1 MMKLLLRRCWRRRA
15 PASVPP
21 SEASLDL
28 ISFSSR
34 AVGGSRDPNGLVL
47 IRLGGRRWRG
57 KGPWPTSLAA
67 DPMQVHACPRPNA
80 LLLSMSMAPPGANG
94 LGYLGRASTT
104 AGIRACTSSSALYPS
119 ARAVHRNAL
128 LVSVVRTY
136 LYSIHVCRGS
146 LKCVPCGRTWS
157 AA

>member
-28 ISFSSR
+28 ISSR

-146 LKCVPCGRTWS
+146 LKCVPCGRTCS

>member
-1 MMKLLLRRCWRRRA
+1 MKLLLRRCWRRRA

-28 ISFSSR
+28 ISSR

-146 LKCVPCGRTWS
+146 LKCVPCGRTCS

>member
-1 MMKLLLRRCWRRRA
+1 MKLLLRRCWRRRA

-28 ISFSSR
+28 ISSR

-80 LLLSMSMAPPGANG
+80 LRLSMSMAPPGANG

-146 LKCVPCGRTWS
+146 LKCVPCDRTWS

>member
-1 MMKLLLRRCWRRRA
+1 MKLLLRRCWRRRA

-21 SEASLDL
+21 SEASLEL